1 MSIELIIAFGWAVF
15 CLGFIALAIVIL
27 EIDYEK
33 RDRTKGE

>member
-15 CLGFIALAIVIL
+15 CLGFIALAIVVS

-33 RDRTKGE
+33 RDRTKGK

>member
-27 EIDYEK
+27 EDYESE
-33 RDRTKGE
+33 DRTKGK